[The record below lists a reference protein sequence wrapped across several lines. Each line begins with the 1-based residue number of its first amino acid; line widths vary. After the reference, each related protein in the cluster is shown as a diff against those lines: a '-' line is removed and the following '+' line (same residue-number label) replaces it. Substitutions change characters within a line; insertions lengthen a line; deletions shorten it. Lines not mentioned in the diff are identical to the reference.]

1 MNADKFKRKK
11 LFFLFLAIY
20 IIGFVA
26 LASIGDK
33 INQDGYIITG
43 LISPLLILLSCIAIT
58 VILLKND
65 FKPKE
70 KKGRKHDSNHAKRL

>member
-1 MNADKFKRKK
+1 MKSDKFKRKK

-20 IIGFVA
+20 IIGFVT

-43 LISPLLILLSCIAIT
+43 LISPLLILLACISIT
-58 VILLKND
+58 FILLKND
-65 FKPKE
+65 FKPKR
-70 KKGRKHDSNHAKRL
+70 KKHDSNHSKRL